1 MFTLR
6 GHFSNIWWLFL
17 LVGRYFTCR
26 KRTTSLKTTTFTRRG
41 PGDLK
46 RISKCQDKVSK
57 RERSNKTQDTP
68 LTHTH
73 IYCHFEH
80 CNALKMYRNLPKR
93 DLTYCHVHQSYQ
105 AIEGGLQEYRVP
117 QTTAFDPPV
126 ILLLFIV
133 VFWNSVPGKLS
144 LCPFLWHYPTCRMSD
159 FLNFLP
165 SWTTWLLASIRL

>member
-1 MFTLR
+1 MFKL
-6 GHFSNIWWLFL
+6 FCNIWWVFT

-57 RERSNKTQDTP
+57 RERSNETPDTRP
-68 LTHTH
+68 PVTHTH

-80 CNALKMYRNLPKR
+80 CNSLEMYRYLPKR

-105 AIEGGLQEYRVP
+105 AIEGGLQECRVP

-133 VFWNSVPGKLS
+133 VFWNRVPGKLAFAFFFVIF
-144 LCPFLWHYPTCRMSD
+144 PPAECRT
-159 FLNFLP
+159 
-165 SWTTWLLASIRL
+165 SWTSCPRGPCGF

>member
-1 MFTLR
+1 MFTL
-6 GHFSNIWWLFL
+6 
-17 LVGRYFTCR
+17 VEKYFTCR

-46 RISKCQDKVSK
+46 GISQSQDKVSK
-57 RERSNKTQDTP
+57 RERSNKTQDTRPP

-80 CNALKMYRNLPKR
+80 CNSLKMYRNLPKR

-105 AIEGGLQEYRVP
+105 AREGGLQECRVP